1 MVKNPPRPN
10 SHLDSSMQQA
20 YRCRHKWFPKERQKN
35 SQFSVRRNHLVFQ
48 SRNLWSKG
56 ESWLAFTPVL
66 ISCCQMRRCVS
77 LRLKARLEP
86 EKNHEDQPGA
96 IAEVAKMV
104 PTFLGSTEYRINGR
118 ATKTGRRGSSGDGFC
133 LFRSYFFAIG
143 KEEAAAVL
151 HCCCLFWKLWKL
163 VVGAKCQAL

>member
-1 MVKNPPRPN
+1 
-10 SHLDSSMQQA
+10 MQQA
-20 YRCRHKWFPKERQKN
+20 YRCRRKWFPKERQKN

-77 LRLKARLEP
+77 LRLKARLEL

-118 ATKTGRRGSSGDGFC
+118 ATKYQDWKKGIERRRFLSIPILLFCNWKGGSSSSST
-133 LFRSYFFAIG
+133 LLLSLLETL
-143 KEEAAAVL
+143 K
-151 HCCCLFWKLWKL
+151 
-163 VVGAKCQAL
+163 VGSWSQMSSPIRYLSRLD